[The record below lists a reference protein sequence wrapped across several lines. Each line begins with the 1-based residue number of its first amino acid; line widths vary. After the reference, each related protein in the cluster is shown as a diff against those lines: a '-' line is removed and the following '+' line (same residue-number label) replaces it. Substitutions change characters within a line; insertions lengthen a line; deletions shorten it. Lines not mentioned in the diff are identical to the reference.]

1 MTAKR
6 YCQLTVFIACSV
18 LGAVAAF
25 NLLVDPYRVYPQVHL
40 GAFDRLR
47 DGMANRRARAELVR
61 HGTWD
66 MMIFGTSRPKG
77 GMPAD
82 HPAFATNR
90 VCNLSLDAARM
101 SEAAVMLDYA
111 RRYNQVRHVI
121 LCLDFALSRHTQVDP
136 SDFAESRFNP
146 RLSLFSYH
154 SKNLIGSDATDR
166 SFRFLTSLL
175 QRDLPPAGER
185 NGFQVRSLKPGA
197 SQRALFQ
204 KVLRSLAYSYAV
216 VRSSPEEMQAFR
228 HMLAVCRE
236 NNIGITLAIN
246 PVHALDLELMRAGG
260 NWEGFEQWK
269 RDIVSIVA
277 EESMTGRAALWDF
290 TGYWPPTVEEV
301 PPAGDTTTRM
311 RFYFE
316 NSHYTPAMGALMLDH
331 MFGSASA
338 PEFGTKI
345 STTNI
350 EGHLQRIREQR
361 ATYAGTHA
369 DEIQMVQRISKQA
382 LAGRKRTAAIAE
394 EIE

>member
-6 YCQLTVFIACSV
+6 YCQLTVVVACSV
-18 LGAVAAF
+18 LGAIAAF
-25 NLLVDPYRVYPQVHL
+25 NLLIDPYSVYPEFHL
-40 GAFDRLR
+40 RAFDRLR

-61 HGTWD
+61 RGHWD
-66 MMIFGTSRPKG
+66 MMLFGTSRPKG

-101 SEAAVMLDYA
+101 SEAAVMFDYA
-111 RRYNQVRHVI
+111 RRHNDVRHVI
-121 LCLDFALSRHTQVDP
+121 LFLDFALSRHTQVDP

-166 SFRFLTSLL
+166 SFRFLISLV
-175 QRDLPPAGER
+175 QKDFPPAGER

-197 SQRALFQ
+197 SQRALFL

-228 HMLAVCRE
+228 HMLAVCRDQ
-236 NNIGITLAIN
+236 NIGITLAIN

-260 NWEGFEQWK
+260 NWGGFEQWK
-269 RDIVSIVA
+269 RDIVNIVA
-277 EESMTGRAALWDF
+277 EESMGARAALWDF
-290 TGYWPPTVEEV
+290 SGYWVPTVEEV
-301 PPAGDTTTRM
+301 PPPGDTATRM
-311 RFYFE
+311 QFYFE

-331 MFGSASA
+331 MFGSAA
-338 PEFGTKI
+338 ALEFGAKI
-345 STTNI
+345 SQANI
-350 EGHLQRIREQR
+350 EAHLQRIRER
-361 ATYAGTHA
+361 RDVYARTHA

-382 LAGRKRTAAIAE
+382 LAGRRRTAAIAE